1 MKVQRN
7 SAIWSSSLLLL
18 VFAFASFTTALSQD
32 KKPSKYVC
40 AEPNPASMC
49 NAGNTCGTASSPC
62 SVDVKRTGAGNSA
75 STTPSV
81 PGAKGNMLFCV
92 HSGTSVEFMTSAKN
106 VGFVIDFGPT
116 TPFGS
121 DDAIIGGAK
130 KSVTVAANK
139 QGCYK
144 YSVGACTSGTV
155 YGMCGQGSA
164 ELIVVP

>member
-18 VFAFASFTTALSQD
+18 VFAFASFTTALSQS
-32 KKPSKYVC
+32 KASKYAC
-40 AEPNPASMC
+40 SEPNPASLC
-49 NAGNTCGTASSPC
+49 NAGNTCGTASAPC

-75 STTPSV
+75 STTPSL
-81 PGAKGNMLFCV
+81 PGGKGNMLFCV
-92 HSGTSVEFMTSAKN
+92 HSGTSVEFMTSSKN
-106 VGFVIDFGPT
+106 VGFVIDFGPS

-121 DDAIIGGAK
+121 DDAIIGGAQ
-130 KSVTVAANK
+130 KSVTVAATK
-139 QGCYK
+139 KGCYK
-144 YSVGACTSGTV
+144 YSVGACTSGTI